1 MDAAEWIALASLVLN
16 LAIFGLQSKT
26 KADISSLKAEMFE
39 KFITKDDAHIMLRLR
54 QR

>member
-26 KADISSLKAEMFE
+26 KADISTLKAEMFE
-39 KFITKDDAHIMLRLR
+39 KFMTKDDAHIMFGLKHR
-54 QR
+54 